1 MLGATMHFRTYE
13 FRHAETILN
22 SNHRLKKEVESILGG
37 LELDFPRP
45 YANNECSRPHQQ
57 IQRAFLKH
65 GWHAETPVSRRRNA
79 RRQYFDLFKDRV
91 AVEIELSSR
100 SMLYRD
106 YVRFLLAEAEGQ
118 IDVGV
123 LLLLDHDA
131 RDVHPAGLRNSL
143 PRIEDVEDDLHS
155 LRSVFSVP
163 IWVVA
168 IS

>member
-1 MLGATMHFRTYE
+1 MHYRTLEY
-13 FRHAETILN
+13 RHAETILN
-22 SNHRLKKEVESILGG
+22 SNHRLKKEMEFILCG

-65 GWHAETPVSRRRNA
+65 GWHGETPVSRRRDT
-79 RRQYFDLFKDRV
+79 RRQYFDLYKDRI

-106 YVRFLLAEAEGQ
+106 YVRFLMAEAEGHM
-118 IDVGV
+118 DVGV
-123 LLLLDHDA
+123 ILLLDHDA
-131 RDVHPAGLRNSL
+131 RDAHPVGMRNGL
-143 PRIEDVEDDLHS
+143 PRLEDVEDDLRS

-168 IS
+168 LS